1 MSNNFVTLVLKS
13 VIDES
18 QLLEF
23 QNFASLV
30 LEHYS
35 SNSGLSG
42 RTQDSPPKGD
52 KPASSEENNIFN
64 NFLSVIFEQFL
75 HYFRF
80 TEL

>member
-35 SNSGLSG
+35 SNSRLYGQTLNS
-42 RTQDSPPKGD
+42 
-52 KPASSEENNIFN
+52 A
-64 NFLSVIFEQFL
+64 V
-75 HYFRF
+75 
-80 TEL
+80 

>member
-35 SNSGLSG
+35 SNSRLYG
-42 RTQDSPPKGD
+42 RTLNKIMVNKS
-52 KPASSEENNIFN
+52 
-64 NFLSVIFEQFL
+64 
-75 HYFRF
+75 
-80 TEL
+80 

>member
-30 LEHYS
+30 L
-35 SNSGLSG
+35 
-42 RTQDSPPKGD
+42 
-52 KPASSEENNIFN
+52 
-64 NFLSVIFEQFL
+64 
-75 HYFRF
+75 
-80 TEL
+80 

>member
-30 LEHYS
+30 LGHSS
-35 SNSGLSG
+35 SNSRLYGQTL
-42 RTQDSPPKGD
+42 
-52 KPASSEENNIFN
+52 NIAAGTS
-64 NFLSVIFEQFL
+64 L
-75 HYFRF
+75 
-80 TEL
+80 